1 MYFGGGR
8 AEQGLAGGG
17 GGGGVDI
24 GRREKGK
31 GPLVSAC
38 DSLQKLKNRLLFGVG
53 RPNL

>member
-17 GGGGVDI
+17 GVEV

-53 RPNL
+53 RLNL